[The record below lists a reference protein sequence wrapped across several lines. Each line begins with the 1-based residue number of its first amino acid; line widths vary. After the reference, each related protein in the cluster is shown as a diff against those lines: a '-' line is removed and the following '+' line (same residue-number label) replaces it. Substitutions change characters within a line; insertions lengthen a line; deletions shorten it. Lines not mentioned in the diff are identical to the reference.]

1 MDLISSNVTWIKIQF
16 VDIWLSRYW
25 ICYIKLFSH
34 FLFFYCC
41 WKKRESWEKISGVWR
56 LLTLEVFMLYRG
68 GRSIWSNKT
77 TLAYTCTYTQ
87 NGIHIKTTLLKL
99 YMWRVSP
106 TYLSCL
112 SKKKKFHYKWNVH
125 LCIYDYSQLMVL
137 SGSETKVII
146 QFRASKSAMTFKIL
160 VESFH
165 IKCNILITLIF

>member
-1 MDLISSNVTWIKIQF
+1 MNQNIICWYLIVTVLNLLYKIIF
-16 VDIWLSRYW
+16 SLSFLSMLLKEKG
-25 ICYIKLFSH
+25 KL
-34 FLFFYCC
+34 
-41 WKKRESWEKISGVWR
+41 RKISGVWR

-146 QFRASKSAMTFKIL
+146 QFKALQSTMMLEIL
-160 VESFH
+160 VESYH
-165 IKCNILITLIF
+165 LKK